1 MVLLGLLV
9 VLVFAVGICAFARVC
24 LNAYLPKDPAA
35 QFGISGLVGLAAAG
49 FLIYFLSFAANVPF
63 IGVWVLAVFGIMF
76 MRGRLQSSLASKSG
90 VLFVSL
96 ISLIPLVGILAPSTM
111 LDWDSLAYH
120 LAVPKMWL
128 ASDRVSS
135 VSFIHHSNFPFTI
148 DALNMFGLKYG
159 GQAAAKFFQLI
170 YLWFGCLAIFGLCRE
185 RFGAKPAWW
194 AIAAFASVPLVQ
206 WEAGSAYIDVSH
218 GLYAGLG
225 ALLILRGLRRER
237 GYDATRG
244 YGEVSESDGA
254 TASGCEGADSKP
266 GVSLRSTP
274 GYSAETPS
282 GSSDL
287 RSVTDEARVSPK
299 TGEGRGVVLPPV
311 TNPNPLLIGAILMG
325 FALGSKYT
333 GLQSALAVGVVCLL
347 ILAISKTR
355 THVKHLG
362 LAALVTLAIGMPWY
376 IKNAIVVGNPV
387 YPFFYEKLGG
397 KNWTPHQAK
406 IYTEEQK
413 TFGLPEGPSAIA
425 PAILGLAYQPGRYIN
440 PDQTL
445 RTGPDGKPA
454 GAGGNPLGAIGF
466 PLMIAG
472 LLAAFSG
479 KSKKFGEI
487 GPLLAWL
494 GICLLMWAM
503 LSQQSRYALSFAPVL
518 AYLLAYILSKPGWQA
533 KALMGGVVVQGAIT
547 LMLCNTML
555 LQPERI
561 RAALGIT
568 PADEYLTK
576 SLPFYS
582 AAKILNEE
590 GKPVALFD
598 EVFGFYLDVPYFWA
612 SYGHTSE
619 LGYEEQKTEDDFIA
633 ALKKQGFERLY
644 LNLRLGPPS
653 MAEAMAGKAPDI
665 EALKSEYMLKVEDK
679 WRAFVLTALQ
689 NGKLTVTHQTRGG
702 VILDVAKP

>member
-1 MVLLGLLV
+1 MVLLGLFGI
-9 VLVFAVGICAFARVC
+9 LVFAVGFCALFGKRLHAH
-24 LNAYLPKDPAA
+24 LPDDPAA
-35 QFGISGLVGLAAAG
+35 RIGLAGLVGLGAAG
-49 FLIYFLSFAANVPF
+49 LLTYVLGMSQIPIGSVGLFALLGLVVGGKLLPR
-63 IGVWVLAVFGIMF
+63 F
-76 MRGRLQSSLASKSG
+76 MPSKSG
-90 VLFVSL
+90 VLFVCLAS
-96 ISLIPLVGILAPSTM
+96 IIPLVGVLAPSTM

-120 LAVPKMWL
+120 MAVPKMWL
-128 ASDRVSS
+128 ADGKVGS
-135 VSFIHHSNFPFTI
+135 VSFIHHSNFPFSI
-148 DALNMFGLKYG
+148 DALNIIGLKLA
-159 GQAAAKFFQLI
+159 GQAGAKFFQLI

-185 RFGAKPAWW
+185 RFGVKPAWW
-194 AIAAFASVPLVQ
+194 AIAAFATVPLVQ

-225 ALLILRGLRRER
+225 ALLILRGLA
-237 GYDATRG
+237 GGTP
-244 YGEVSESDGA
+244 
-254 TASGCEGADSKP
+254 SGCESQDA
-266 GVSLRSTP
+266 
-274 GYSAETPS
+274 S
-282 GSSDL
+282 GS
-287 RSVTDEARVSPK
+287 RVDSAA
-299 TGEGRGVVLPPV
+299 
-311 TNPNPLLIGAILMG
+311 PNPLLIGAILMG

-355 THVKHLG
+355 THLKHLG
-362 LAALVTLAIGMPWY
+362 IAALVTLAIGMPWY

-397 KNWTPHQAK
+397 KNWTPYQAQ

-440 PDQTL
+440 PDQTF

-472 LLAAFSG
+472 LLAAFG
-479 KSKKFGEI
+479 AKSKKFSEI

-494 GICLLMWAM
+494 MICLLMWAM

-518 AYLLAYILSKPGWQA
+518 AYLLAYILSKPGWKA

-561 RAALGIT
+561 RAALGIA
-568 PADEYLTK
+568 PQDEYLTK

-582 AAKILNEE
+582 AAKILNDEK
-590 GKPVALFD
+590 KPVALFD

-619 LGYEEQKTEDDFIA
+619 LGYEDQRTEDDFLA

-644 LNLRLGPPS
+644 INLRLGPPS
-653 MAEAMAGKAPDI
+653 MAEAMASKAPDI
-665 EALKSEYMLKVEDK
+665 EALKAKYMLKVEDK

-689 NGKLTVTHQTRGG
+689 NGKLTVTYQTRGW